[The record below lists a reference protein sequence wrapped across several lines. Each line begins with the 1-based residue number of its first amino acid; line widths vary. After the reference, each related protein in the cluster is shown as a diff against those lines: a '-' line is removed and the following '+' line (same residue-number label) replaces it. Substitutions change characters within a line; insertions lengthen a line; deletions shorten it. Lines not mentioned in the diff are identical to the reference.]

1 MVHQTV
7 TVKEGDKSKRMTK
20 GEALIK
26 VIMNKSSGNGKGQGS
41 ILMRNNDAFDLWW
54 AWAGGRR
61 R

>member
-26 VIMNKSSGNGKGQGS
+26 VIMNKANNGDTPDCRYQCGTSK
-41 ILMRNNDAFDLWW
+41 IE
-54 AWAGGRR
+54 
-61 R
+61 